1 MEKGTLLRKKLSGLY
16 ERRFPLLLCLAF
28 VLAVLLRCRYARW
41 THIYTYDSYYY
52 LNLARSLM
60 HGFSYSVRGMPHGK
74 FLPLYPAATGVASL
88 FFPSY
93 ESAAKA
99 VNVFFSALTVFPA
112 YGIGKV
118 MLDRKAG
125 IFAALFIAVEPI
137 SVTWSTVPMSEG
149 LFVFLACTALYLFLR
164 FWKRRFR
171 GDARLLYGAA
181 FMCGLAAM
189 TRWEGLLAMAIFS
202 LLVLYEVV
210 RGRVSIRPLVVMA
223 LFFIL
228 AYSPW
233 LMRNVFVRGNPFPL
247 DYLTEVSAHK
257 ETIAVPILWSRFK
270 KYFFFTESVA
280 LYGTT
285 HTYNYWLLLL
295 GYAGMALTLWRR
307 ELRRFFPAVFLWWL
321 LFGPLHCLFFYFS
334 TRYVVGAAALMC
346 VLAGVAFSALY
357 DLLVPGFT
365 KKALVVGASFFMIS
379 LLCMA
384 CVSSVPIIRD
394 HFWRNILRLEDDCG
408 GIALRELM
416 FWVRDNLPEDTVL
429 ASHTGQ
435 MASYYLGRDV
445 LYIGDWSN
453 FDPADVD
460 AVNPWPDVKEK
471 GVDYFV
477 LYATAPDLE
486 EGLVMSEMPPELAAY
501 MEIEK
506 VTVMRPVLDVDDVN
520 YAFLVSLR
528 PPPGY

>member
-1 MEKGTLLRKKLSGLY
+1 MGERTFLRRTLAGLY
-16 ERRFPLLLCLAF
+16 GRRYPVLLCLVF

-52 LNLARSLM
+52 LNLARGLM
-60 HGFSYSVRGMPHGK
+60 HGFSYSLRGMPHGK
-74 FLPLYPAATGVASL
+74 FLPLYPAAIGLASL
-88 FFPSY
+88 IFPSY

-99 VNVFFSALTVFPA
+99 VSIFFSSLVVFPA
-112 YGIGKV
+112 CGIARL

-125 IFAALFIAVEPI
+125 VFAALFAAVEPI
-137 SVTWSTVPMSEG
+137 SVTWSTIPMSEG

-171 GDARLLYGAA
+171 GDARSLYGAA
-181 FMCGLAAM
+181 FVSGLAAM
-189 TRWEGLLAMAIFS
+189 TRWEGLLAMAIFF
-202 LLVLYEVV
+202 LLVLYEVA
-210 RGRVSIRPLVVMA
+210 RRRMA
-223 LFFIL
+223 WKTLLLMTLFFTL

-233 LMRNVFVRGNPFPL
+233 LLRNIAVRGNPFPL

-270 KYFFFTESVA
+270 KYIFFTESVA

-295 GYAGMALTLWRR
+295 GYGGMALTAWRR
-307 ELRRFFPAVFLWWL
+307 ELRRYFPAVFLWWL

-334 TRYVVGAAALMC
+334 SRYVVGAAALMC

-357 DLLVPGFT
+357 GIIVSSFT
-365 KKALVVGASFFMIS
+365 RRALVAGATVFMIS

-429 ASHTGQ
+429 AAHAGQ

-453 FDPADVD
+453 FDPGDVD
-460 AVNPWPDVKEK
+460 PEDPWPDVKEK

-477 LYATAPDLE
+477 LHATAPDLE
-486 EGLVMSEMPPELAAY
+486 EGLVLSEMPPELAAY
-501 MEIEK
+501 MKIEK
-506 VTVMRPVLDVDDVN
+506 VTVMQPVLGVDDVN
-520 YAFLVSLR
+520 YAFLVSLH
-528 PPPGY
+528 PPPGE